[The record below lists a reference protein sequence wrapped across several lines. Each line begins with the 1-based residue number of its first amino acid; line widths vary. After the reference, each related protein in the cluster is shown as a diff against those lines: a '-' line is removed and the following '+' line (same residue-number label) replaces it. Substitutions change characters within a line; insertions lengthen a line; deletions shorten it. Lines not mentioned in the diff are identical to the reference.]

1 MEVTPPLREE
11 AVVFEAAL
19 GKLDELL
26 FRSILLPRERL
37 GDGCCHRLRVFS
49 GLFCTAFLLDS
60 GRRDDAEGDIVL
72 RLALSRVNA
81 EGDGWRNLD
90 TGFCFG

>member
-60 GRRDDAEGDIVL
+60 GRRDDAEGESSIGVVV
-72 RLALSRVNA
+72 RLALSLVNA
-81 EGDGWRNLD
+81 EGDG
-90 TGFCFG
+90 